1 MTERD
6 VWVFPETI
14 RHRKTGEV
22 LVGVFAVRDDV
33 RVIAAQV
40 GKTKEAALE
49 GFKSRVQRRCHSII
63 REDGD
68 RSAVYRIHYT
78 EEPRQVRALQLL
90 LKSLGSSWDY
100 IRQGCLDAYDYTHR
114 NFFLAEV
121 DRAAEERR
129 RVAERERSEGV

>member
-1 MTERD
+1 
-6 VWVFPETI
+6 
-14 RHRKTGEV
+14 
-22 LVGVFAVRDDV
+22 
-33 RVIAAQV
+33 VIAAQV

-49 GFKSRVQRRCHSII
+49 GFKARVQKRCHSII

-100 IRQGCLDAYDYTHR
+100 IRQGCLDAYDYTHQ
-114 NFFLAEV
+114 NAFFAEV

-129 RVAERERSEGV
+129 QAEARRQAEEGPR